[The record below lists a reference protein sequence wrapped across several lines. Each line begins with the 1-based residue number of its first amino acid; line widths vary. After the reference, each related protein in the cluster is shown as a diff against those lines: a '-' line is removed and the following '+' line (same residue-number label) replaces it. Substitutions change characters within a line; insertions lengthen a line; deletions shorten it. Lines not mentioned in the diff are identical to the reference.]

1 MSNPKNAKQIFLDAV
16 ADCAPAQWPSYV
28 TEQCGGDEA
37 LRRDVEALLAAHEQP
52 DSLLKGVDDAGA
64 TAAQVAAAHAIELPG
79 RVVGN
84 YKLLQQVGEGG
95 FGVVYMAEQAKPV
108 QRIVALKIIKPGMDS
123 RQVIARFEAE
133 RQALAMMDHPNI
145 AKVFDAGT
153 TETGRPYFVME
164 LVRGMPITK
173 YCDENHLSLRE
184 RLELMLP
191 VCHAVQHAHQKGVIH
206 RDIKPTNVLV
216 AEFDDDAV
224 PKIIDFGVAKATAQ
238 RLTERT
244 MFTEFGQVVGTV
256 EYMSP
261 EQAKFN
267 QLDIDTRSDIY
278 SLGVLLYEL
287 LTGTTPFERKR
298 LKEAAIDEVL
308 RIIREKEPP
317 RPSTKL
323 SASETLPSVAARRHS
338 EPSRLCREVRG
349 ELDWIVMRSL
359 EKDRQRRYQTASALA
374 DDIEHYLTDKPVQAC
389 PPSTVYRL
397 KKFVRRNRAGVLA
410 GSAIAAAL
418 LVGMTLAIAGFVH
431 ARREAKV
438 AAAEAAK
445 ATAISE
451 FLQTALQSANPDQAK
466 GADYTVRQLLDDV
479 SASLGDQLAG
489 NPQVEAE
496 IRATIANAYRR
507 LSLLDLA
514 AAQYEAALLLCRR
527 SDGSGQT
534 KYAAILVDYAQNFAE
549 QQRFVEAE
557 RTAREAVD
565 IYRRAG
571 ITGRPL
577 VKALWILQLQLA
589 HRDAYAEE
597 EAVVN
602 EALAIAKAKGTE
614 YPELANM
621 MHRHAPLMAA
631 RGDLDGA
638 EQWARRAVEM
648 HRRLH
653 GNMHPETAYG
663 LADLGRVLR
672 SQGKIGE
679 AESAF
684 RESLAIFR
692 RNYAQDN
699 GNIWLVQSELNQ
711 MIQAQGDAT
720 GPVPENRE
728 LSGERDNA
736 DGQSTNIAAD
746 RSLRLAQDAKE
757 RELRAALKSFES
769 KGATGSL
776 DNSNRLE

>member
-1 MSNPKNAKQIFLDAV
+1 MSTPKNAKQIFLDAV
-16 ADCAPAQWPSYV
+16 ADCTPDQWPCYV
-28 TEQCGGDEA
+28 AEQCGEDEA
-37 LRRDVEALLAAHEQP
+37 LRRDVDALLAAHQRP
-52 DSLLKGVDDAGA
+52 DSLLRCVDDAIA
-64 TAAQVAAAHAIELPG
+64 TASHVTATHAIELPG
-79 RVVGN
+79 KVVGN

-133 RQALAMMDHPNI
+133 RQALALMDHPNI
-145 AKVFDAGT
+145 AKVHEAGT

-164 LVRGMPITK
+164 LVKGVPITK

-206 RDIKPTNVLV
+206 RDLKPSNVLV
-216 AEFDDDAV
+216 AEFDDKAV

-244 MFTEFGQVVGTV
+244 MFTEYGQVVGTV

-298 LKEAAIDEVL
+298 LNEAAFDEVL
-308 RIIREKEPP
+308 RIIREEEPP
-317 RPSTKL
+317 RPSTRL
-323 SASETLPSVAARRHS
+323 STSETLPSVAAHRHT
-338 EPSRLCREVRG
+338 EPSRLCNEVRG

-389 PPSTVYRL
+389 PPSTAYRL

-418 LVGMTLAIAGFVH
+418 LLGMTLAVAGFVH

-507 LSLLDLA
+507 LNLLELA

-549 QQRFVEAE
+549 QATLCRGRANRSRSREHLSPRWDH
-557 RTAREAVD
+557 RTATGQGAVD
-565 IYRRAG
+565 LAAATRQPRGICGGRSRR
-571 ITGRPL
+571 
-577 VKALWILQLQLA
+577 Q
-589 HRDAYAEE
+589 
-597 EAVVN
+597 
-602 EALAIAKAKGTE
+602 
-614 YPELANM
+614 
-621 MHRHAPLMAA
+621 
-631 RGDLDGA
+631 
-638 EQWARRAVEM
+638 
-648 HRRLH
+648 
-653 GNMHPETAYG
+653 
-663 LADLGRVLR
+663 
-672 SQGKIGE
+672 
-679 AESAF
+679 
-684 RESLAIFR
+684 
-692 RNYAQDN
+692 
-699 GNIWLVQSELNQ
+699 
-711 MIQAQGDAT
+711 
-720 GPVPENRE
+720 
-728 LSGERDNA
+728 
-736 DGQSTNIAAD
+736 
-746 RSLRLAQDAKE
+746 
-757 RELRAALKSFES
+757 
-769 KGATGSL
+769 
-776 DNSNRLE
+776 